1 MYNLIKKPSLSN
13 LRSRHIL
20 LVGVLLGVIV
30 GSVGVTTAATTSPPI
45 TACANKKTGAL
56 RWAKNAKCRK
66 NETRLRWNTD
76 SVAGLNGATGPQGPA
91 GTLGATGPIG
101 PEGPAGAQGAP
112 GPTGSQG
119 PAGAQGA
126 TGPSGGGGNGLPF
139 QARSV
144 CGVTKTNPCTVGSI
158 GPAGGLIFYV
168 DNAGEYAEFDYLEAA
183 PTDASASAPW
193 ITGISFCG
201 EGNLNCTTNYV
212 SSQAHARET
221 RGLGIGRSAT
231 RRILQ
236 RADMAAVPRANY
248 AAGAAADYSTP
259 DASDWYLPTFDEAE
273 KMYQNLHQS
282 GLGSFAASI
291 YATSS
296 ELTDSNVSYFNFS
309 TGGWASTLKTFEVRV
324 RAIRSF

>member
-1 MYNLIKKPSLSN
+1 MYNLIRKPSLSKF
-13 LRSRHIL
+13 RSGHIL
-20 LVGVLLGVIV
+20 LVGVFLGVVV
-30 GSVGVTTAATTSPPI
+30 GAAGVTTAATTSPSI
-45 TACANKKTGAL
+45 TACADKKTGAL

-66 NETRLRWNTD
+66 NETRLRWN
-76 SVAGLNGATGPQGPA
+76 SEAVAGLNGATGPQGPA
-91 GTLGATGPIG
+91 GPQGTTGPIG
-101 PEGPAGAQGAP
+101 P
-112 GPTGSQG
+112 QG
-119 PAGAQGA
+119 PSGAQGA
-126 TGPSGGGGNGLPF
+126 TGPSGGGNNGLAF

-144 CGVTKTNPCTVGSI
+144 CGATKTSPCAVGSI

-168 DNAGEYAEFDYLEAA
+168 DNEGEYAEFDYLEAA

-193 ITGISFCG
+193 ITGISSCG
-201 EGNLNCTTNYV
+201 EGNLNCTTNFV
-212 SSQAHARET
+212 SSLAHARET

-236 RADMAAVPRANY
+236 RTDSSAVPRTNY

-259 DASDWYLPTFDEAE
+259 DANDWYLPTFDEAE

-296 ELTDSNVSYFNFS
+296 ELTESNVSYFNFS

>member
-1 MYNLIKKPSLSN
+1 MYNLFRKPSLSKF
-13 LRSRHIL
+13 RSGHIL
-20 LVGVLLGVIV
+20 LVGVLLGVVV
-30 GSVGVTTAATTSPPI
+30 GAAGVTTAATTSPSI

-76 SVAGLNGATGPQGPA
+76 AVAGLNGATGPQGPA
-91 GTLGATGPIG
+91 GAQGATGPIG
-101 PEGPAGAQGAP
+101 P
-112 GPTGSQG
+112 QG

-126 TGPSGGGGNGLPF
+126 TGLTGPQGPTGTQGATGPSGAGDNGLPF

-144 CGVTKTNPCTVGSI
+144 CGVTKTSPCAVGSI

-193 ITGISFCG
+193 ITGISNCG
-201 EGNLNCTTNYV
+201 EGNLNCTTNFV
-212 SSQAHARET
+212 SSLAHARET

-236 RADMAAVPRANY
+236 RADSSAVPRANY

-259 DASDWYLPTFDEAE
+259 DANDWYLPTFDEAE

-291 YATSS
+291 YATST
-296 ELTDSNVSYFNFS
+296 ELTESNVSYFNFS